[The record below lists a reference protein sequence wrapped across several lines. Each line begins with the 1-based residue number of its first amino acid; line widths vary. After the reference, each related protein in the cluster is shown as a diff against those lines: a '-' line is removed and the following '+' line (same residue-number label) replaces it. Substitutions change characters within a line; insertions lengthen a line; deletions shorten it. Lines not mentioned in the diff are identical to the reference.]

1 MTFLL
6 RVGALMIINK
16 GIHRLQIIKRLND
29 IYLGQKVIN
38 FDMKEE
44 IPSLEFV

>member
-16 GIHRLQIIKRLND
+16 SIHGLKIIKRLND
-29 IYLGQKVIN
+29 IYVVIQ

-44 IPSLEFV
+44 IPKLEFV